1 MQLQLLKHLSD
12 CVKAGRVERLDD
24 DGSLRLLSLHCD
36 DEVQVPKAH
45 VRARDLA
52 DVVTSHPR
60 PGVDVETRKRP
71 LPDSPTVGV
80 SSCHRL
86 VNF

>member
-1 MQLQLLKHLSD
+1 MQLQLLKHLGD
-12 CVKAGRVERLDD
+12 HIKAGGVKRLDGD
-24 DGSLRLLSLHCD
+24 ESLRQLSLHCD
-36 DEVQVPKAH
+36 DEVQVPEAH

-60 PGVDVETRKRP
+60 PRVDVETRKRP
-71 LPDSPTVGV
+71 PPGVPTIGV